1 MGRWGTTPKEEVVVE
16 GFGGGGGGDGGQG
29 VTLIGSPHFFLKHW
43 APPKYKSRGD
53 SIWPTFISYGS
64 STLGTNY

>member
-1 MGRWGTTPKEEVVVE
+1 VGGGTAPKVVVVLVVVIL
-16 GFGGGGGGDGGQG
+16 GGRGGQG

-43 APPKYKSRGD
+43 ALPKYKSRGD
-53 SIWPTFISYGS
+53 SLWPTFIGYGS